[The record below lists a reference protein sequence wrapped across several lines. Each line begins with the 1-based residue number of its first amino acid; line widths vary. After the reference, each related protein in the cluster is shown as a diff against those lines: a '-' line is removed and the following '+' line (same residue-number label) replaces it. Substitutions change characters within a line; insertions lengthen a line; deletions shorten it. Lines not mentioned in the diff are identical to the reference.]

1 VEQTVNPS
9 QIAKEFE
16 DFHIRQAYGR
26 PAHTSDFTVKVYH
39 EETLLFN
46 FEDSTNVLEI
56 NKELTEDLKL
66 GVREIIDRSGLYN
79 LEVEFMPST
88 ISKTDRS
95 QFTMKKRTDQDFQ
108 NWLRSVCLSLASKLY
123 FIPDTSFLMR
133 QYYSN
138 HIKPYMDPKRMF
150 LRIPRLAIIEIE
162 NRYNKTVKEI
172 KEKKKK
178 DGKEI
183 AKAKREAFLTMSEIL
198 SIKHGGGDILENVDL
213 SLLQSFAPN
222 AGTGF
227 ADAWIRREILS
238 NHGLNT
244 EQGQSGTT
252 SSKIFLTCDHIGAMA
267 AVAENINTLYFYRIE
282 DDDKKPKPIG
292 NQLGLLIVNT
302 AIQLN
307 KCSCVLSSQQK
318 SIAKDYCGMWP
329 GKSAFEWENNFV
341 RDSTVI

>member
-1 VEQTVNPS
+1 
-9 QIAKEFE
+9 
-16 DFHIRQAYGR
+16 
-26 PAHTSDFTVKVYH
+26 
-39 EETLLFN
+39 
-46 FEDSTNVLEI
+46 
-56 NKELTEDLKL
+56 
-66 GVREIIDRSGLYN
+66 
-79 LEVEFMPST
+79 
-88 ISKTDRS
+88 
-95 QFTMKKRTDQDFQ
+95 
-108 NWLRSVCLSLASKLY
+108 
-123 FIPDTSFLMR
+123 
-133 QYYSN
+133 
-138 HIKPYMDPKRMF
+138 
-150 LRIPRLAIIEIE
+150 
-162 NRYNKTVKEI
+162 
-172 KEKKKK
+172 
-178 DGKEI
+178 
-183 AKAKREAFLTMSEIL
+183 MSEIL